1 MSDKIT
7 TEQLTASR
15 EKMIRARDEYH
26 AAMDESN
33 RLLDLYEL
41 QEGFLTAAPNI
52 SSQH

>member
-7 TEQLTASR
+7 TEQLSASR

-41 QEGFLTAAPNI
+41 QEGFLTVTPSVAPR
-52 SSQH
+52 H